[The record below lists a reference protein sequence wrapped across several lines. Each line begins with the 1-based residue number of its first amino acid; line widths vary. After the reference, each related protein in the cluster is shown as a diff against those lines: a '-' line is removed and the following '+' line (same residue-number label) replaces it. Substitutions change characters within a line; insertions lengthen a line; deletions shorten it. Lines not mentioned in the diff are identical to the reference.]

1 MCADRYS
8 CADTRGKDAINLMR
22 SRLTCCKLQAWLIE
36 SDRLRKIINTSRKED
51 FTLDLETDVTPF
63 VSHNTSSK
71 DANNVD
77 ALSVQAE
84 VFIGKKSLLQEASLG
99 TDDDYIDLTIMN
111 SSNPLFPDY
120 A

>member
-1 MCADRYS
+1 M
-8 CADTRGKDAINLMR
+8 
-22 SRLTCCKLQAWLIE
+22 QAWLIE
-36 SDRLRKIINTSRKED
+36 SDRLRKIITSTAKED
-51 FTLDLETDVTPF
+51 LAIDLESDVTPF
-63 VSHNTSSK
+63 VAYKTDSK

-84 VFIGKKSLLQEASLG
+84 VFIGKRSLLNDAKLG
-99 TDDDYIDLTIMN
+99 TDDDYINLTVMN

>member
-1 MCADRYS
+1 M
-8 CADTRGKDAINLMR
+8 
-22 SRLTCCKLQAWLIE
+22 QAWLIE
-36 SDRLRKIINTSRKED
+36 SDRLRKIINSTQKED
-51 FTLDLETDVTPF
+51 LAVDLESDVTPF
-63 VSHNTSSK
+63 VSYNTRSK

-84 VFIGKKSLLQEASLG
+84 IFIGKKTLLKEAKLG
-99 TDDDYIDLTIMN
+99 TDDDYINLTVMN